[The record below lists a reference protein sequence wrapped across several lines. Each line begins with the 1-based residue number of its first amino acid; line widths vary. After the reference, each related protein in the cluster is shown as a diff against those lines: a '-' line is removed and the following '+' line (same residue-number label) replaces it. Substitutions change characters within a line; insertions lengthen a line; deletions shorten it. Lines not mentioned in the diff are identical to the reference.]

1 MSHSASRA
9 SIQYSRA
16 VPPGCGCGVV
26 KVSCSVGPAPGAA
39 AAAARARGSGH
50 AAGGGIGLR
59 RVAGLAEQD
68 ALAADRAQE
77 RAGARGQ
84 EAAAGQATV

>member
-16 VPPGCGCGVV
+16 VPPGCGWGVV

-39 AAAARARGSGH
+39 AAARARGSVDPP
-50 AAGGGIGLR
+50 GGGVGLR
-59 RVAGLAEQD
+59 RIAGLAQQH

-77 RAGARGQ
+77 RTGARGQ
-84 EAAAGQATV
+84 EAAAGHAAV